1 MSQLKAIFPGKVVNK
16 RLTINTGVDEFP
28 RYVVEYL
35 IDNYC
40 SEDNFAEDIQQVVKR
55 LRENFVHGAETE
67 KIRHTIR
74 ESRNHSII
82 ASLEIRLQ
90 ETEDKYWGTISAI
103 NETHVNVSESLVRQ
117 YPMLLSGGMWGTI
130 TLSYDETEVHGK
142 KIRPFKV
149 TEFTPFQVSMID
161 VNEFIDKRKEF
172 GDEEWINVMVNSIG
186 LNPELMTR
194 RAKLLYMLRLIPL
207 IESNFNCIELA
218 PRETGKTY
226 LYRNISYFTHVLSG
240 GKATPASLFINNQSG
255 KVGIVGS
262 RDTVV
267 FDEIANTDFTD
278 PKALVSI
285 MQGYMQD
292 AKFSRGK
299 KEILAHASIVLVGNL
314 DVQNQLP
321 HEKYYHLF
329 EPLPSFLQVEAFIDR
344 IHCYT
349 PGWEIPKIRPDS
361 MSQTYG
367 FITDY
372 FSEIMH
378 DMRRVDLI
386 GKVKHRYQLKDLS
399 TGGGGITGR
408 DVRAIEKTLSGLLK
422 LLYPHGEIND
432 EQLEEVLE
440 LALECRQRVR
450 NQLHLMAPGEYGPIK
465 LGAKLESGKEVAP
478 TLPDA
483 NREQRVS
490 LPNKPRVGEV
500 TGLAVVGDDRGCL
513 LHFEVQAS
521 KGGGR
526 VVSLG
531 SMQKVMK
538 ESVAAAAQFVKTH
551 TGVLNLSN
559 DWQDNQDVAVLATM
573 MGIPKEGPSAGV
585 TIVTGIVSALT
596 RKQVR
601 NDIAMTG
608 EITIMGKVLGVGG
621 ILPKLQAAVDAG
633 CKEVIVPSENK
644 RDVDLIPDYI
654 RDKVKVNYASTI
666 EDVLNI
672 ALLDVKYSIP
682 DPKQTP
688 PPTSGGSESSESKDT
703 PTPKTAEDLIGEG
716 ETTRVEFK
724 STLRVNMHTGDK
736 DKKMELM
743 VLKTVAAFLNTHGGH
758 VIVGVND
765 QGEALGLEN
774 DGFSNE
780 DKMNLHLVNI
790 LKDRIGAEHLV
801 HTDIRFEDVGDKRV
815 LVIQCSPSSL
825 PVYHTDGKTEL
836 FFIRT
841 GAATTELKPSEI
853 QGYLKQRFNA

>member
-1 MSQLKAIFPGKVVNK
+1 MNEKFNDTFRGKVVNK

-40 SEDNFAEDIQQVVKR
+40 TEENFEEDLGNVVRK
-55 LRENFVHGAETE
+55 LRENFVRGAEAE
-67 KIRHTIR
+67 KIRHQIR
-74 ESRNHSII
+74 ESRNYAII
-82 ASLEIRLQ
+82 SSLEVRLK

-103 NETHVNVSESLVRQ
+103 NEQFVNVTESLVRQ

-130 TLSYDETEVHGK
+130 TLSYDETEVHNK

-149 TEFTPFQVSMID
+149 TEFTPFQISVID
-161 VNEFIDKRKEF
+161 ISEYIEHRRQFEAT
-172 GDEEWINVMVNSIG
+172 EWIDILINSIG

-194 RAKLLYMLRLIPL
+194 REKLLYMLRLIPL
-207 IESNFNCIELA
+207 VEANFNCIELA

-226 LYRNISYFTHVLSG
+226 LYRNSSYYTHVLSG
-240 GKATPASLFINNQSG
+240 GKATPAGLFINNANG

-262 RDTVV
+262 RDAVV

-314 DVQNQLP
+314 DVQNKLP

-344 IHCYT
+344 LHCYT

-361 MSQTYG
+361 TSQDYG

-372 FSEIMH
+372 FAEIMH
-378 DMRRVDLI
+378 DLRPLDLV
-386 GKVKHRYQLKDLS
+386 GKVKSRYQLKDTS
-399 TGGGGITGR
+399 ADGGGITGR
-408 DVRAIEKTLSGLLK
+408 DVKGIEKTLSGLLK
-422 LLYPHGEIND
+422 LLYPHAEVSD
-432 EQLEEVLE
+432 DQLAELLE
-440 LALECRQRVR
+440 LAVECRQRVR
-450 NQLHLMAPGEYGPIK
+450 NQLHLMAPGEYGPTV
-465 LGAKLESGKEVAP
+465 LGAKLVESEKMIVP

-483 NREQRVS
+483 HREHRVS
-490 LPNKPRVGEV
+490 LPSKPVVGEV

-513 LHFEVQAS
+513 LHFEVQAN
-521 KGGGR
+521 KGTGR

-551 TGVLNLSN
+551 AKTLGLPP

-573 MGIPKEGPSAGV
+573 MGIPKEGPSAGI
-585 TIVTGIVSALT
+585 TIVTGIASALT
-596 RKQVR
+596 GKAVR

-608 EITIMGKVLGVGG
+608 EITIMGKVLGIGG

-633 CKEVIVPSENK
+633 CAEVIVPSENK
-644 RDVDLIPDYI
+644 KDVDLVPDYI
-654 RDKVKVNYASTI
+654 RDKLKVNFATSI
-666 EDVLNI
+666 EEVLNI
-672 ALLDVKYSIP
+672 ALVDASFSKPTTAVGGGTTP
-682 DPKQTP
+682 D
-688 PPTSGGSESSESKDT
+688 SVSEIEVEHKPAKDLV
-703 PTPKTAEDLIGEG
+703 DYG
-716 ETTRVEFK
+716 ETTRCEFK
-724 STLRVNMHTGDK
+724 STLRVNLHTNEK
-736 DKKMELM
+736 DKKIEHAC
-743 VLKTVAAFLNTHGGH
+743 LKTIAAFLNTHGGYL
-758 VIVGVND
+758 VIGVND
-765 QGEALGLEN
+765 DGEALGLKN
-774 DGFSNE
+774 DQFPNE
-780 DKMNLHLVNI
+780 DKLNLHLVNI
-790 LKDRIGAEHLV
+790 LRDRIGSAHLANV
-801 HTDIRFEDVGDKRV
+801 DLYFDSIDDERA
-815 LVIQCSPSSL
+815 LVVKCEPSNL
-825 PVYHTDGKTEL
+825 PVYVKDGSSEQ
-836 FFIRT
+836 FYIRT

-853 QGYLKQRFNA
+853 QAYLKQRF